1 MSKDR
6 SLPSQEGS
14 GRAPAPSGPAYVPS
28 LEQDTERM
36 FSNLGRA
43 LSGELMITNEDYKVL
58 AQMNE
63 MTASQYRAMAAS
75 ATELADSM
83 ELIQK
88 NYERLTP
95 YLSQI
100 SSIENSVMELEAT
113 VIELD
118 RYTSALDERLS
129 KLKSDR

>member
-1 MSKDR
+1 
-6 SLPSQEGS
+6 
-14 GRAPAPSGPAYVPS
+14 
-28 LEQDTERM
+28 M